1 MGLVGTVFI
10 LIILVVGVLIV
21 LDVFAPLLASIES
34 VLGIGSSIAS
44 IFNPD
49 NYTSQ
54 SASICCDILTKQEMA
69 SAFARDVAVVC
80 NPSCNHTRCGGACGC
95 QMTNTDFYNALPQ
108 AQSNAIV
115 HTGTLNISPPI
126 VCCDGTL
133 SKIINGEAQ

>member
-54 SASICCDILTKQEMA
+54 TAAFCCDVQTKQQMA
-69 SAFARDVAVVC
+69 SAFARDVAVIC

-95 QMTNTDFYNALPQ
+95 GVTNSEFYGAYPQ
-108 AQSNAIV
+108 AQSGAIV
-115 HTGTLNISPPI
+115 HTGTLNVSPPI
-126 VCCDGTL
+126 ICCDGTL
-133 SKIINGEAQ
+133 TTIINGEAQ